1 MLNNSERHKLVF
13 ESDEE
18 KEEKKILKY
27 FFNFIILANSTK
39 RRI

>member
-18 KEEKKILKY
+18 KEEKKNIEI
-27 FFNFIILANSTK
+27 FFQFYNFGKFN
-39 RRI
+39 